1 MRDAVTL
8 FEQNIVDQ
16 EVRTE
21 HVRYTLALIDESLID
36 EIIED
41 LRTRKSERII
51 ETLETFR
58 TGHIDARGLFEQMLY
73 RLRDLLIEHIADA
86 SFYDYQSVLTL
97 MLEGHSKLRVIPD
110 GMMLVEV
117 TLLKIVKRDGSGS
130 VNYGSGK
137 VVEKPT
143 LQARESQ
150 KEKPIPLSKPTE
162 TATTVHT
169 EAATRTL
176 ITPTESTNSEKESE
190 LSLPRTGT
198 DTITIP
204 TTDTVFSFPRLIA
217 HFRDTNPALMTDL
230 KSARF
235 GIDEQTL
242 TLIFMKSWNHGRVNT
257 PKVKHII
264 TEALSSIFSGNWKV
278 ECKIEEG
285 KHGNMGI
292 DEVF

>member
-73 RLRDLLIEHIADA
+73 RLRDLLIEHIDDA
-86 SFYDYQSVLTL
+86 SFYDYQSVLTP

-117 TLLKIVKRDGSGS
+117 TLLKIVKRDG
-130 VNYGSGK
+130 
-137 VVEKPT
+137 
-143 LQARESQ
+143 
-150 KEKPIPLSKPTE
+150 
-162 TATTVHT
+162 
-169 EAATRTL
+169 
-176 ITPTESTNSEKESE
+176 
-190 LSLPRTGT
+190 
-198 DTITIP
+198 
-204 TTDTVFSFPRLIA
+204 
-217 HFRDTNPALMTDL
+217 
-230 KSARF
+230 
-235 GIDEQTL
+235 
-242 TLIFMKSWNHGRVNT
+242 
-257 PKVKHII
+257 
-264 TEALSSIFSGNWKV
+264 
-278 ECKIEEG
+278 
-285 KHGNMGI
+285 
-292 DEVF
+292 